1 MPRLN
6 KRKRKWTPRKKSH
19 PGAVN
24 GGIPVLPILVSPTV
38 QVPLE
43 VQVPP
48 SLSPI
53 ASPKNDFRRAQRHL
67 KKSTHFDPSDYLG
80 SHAKHR
86 AGYVQRSLTR
96 LKIKNEMEKESVSK
110 ASSLAKVKDVNI
122 RLVLENYEV
131 KKHLD
136 DTSKYL
142 SARCEATM
150 SRMRKVAEL
159 KDQELTKMQ
168 KHLGLNLKENATR
181 QERRTALGKGV
192 NKLSG
197 MVLGTWNN
205 HTRAHSVV
213 REIIMGGTFGFEA
226 GNSVSRTVAR
236 SHGNQV
242 IEPWRVAKAL
252 DTSTVGGCNVRGVQ
266 TLWEVED
273 KKRDPND
280 IFDRRGHALLPSR
293 HAVSDDRARLQGFI
307 QKTIE
312 LVHEPENKNGDTV
325 RANFEQLFR
334 YLLKRYGLHETAQ
347 QESVEI
353 CISIDAAQVTKKS
366 HTTAGFKFTDTRCA
380 NPNKI
385 DENTGEPELMF
396 ITYDDNG
403 FLTYSGIQSRD
414 NCAVAQVVLASETK
428 EVIKSFALFFE
439 FATQL
444 EKVGLPAKGNEP
456 ALKPFRVLCPADKS
470 ALQKLTN
477 RGGACKNAKYFCTY
491 CSCHSDLSL
500 MSHKTGDDVCE
511 VFCMSSGRN
520 ICRHWAV
527 EDMDER
533 TRMSKFLYDKIVLDI
548 IRVNEPTYDWH
559 SGLPENLRTTGFTDD
574 GLPKLPYW
582 EYVKYLKHTEE
593 LEHVTEQSVLEVVEG
608 NVFLPKDN
616 PQHLDFEA
624 LNGKKEHQHLSK
636 VLCDLYLRKYSNDDL
651 IVLSR
656 AGKIELLR
664 KRLKLGE
671 KIKLC
676 RVALDLNEKALR
688 SRLVEIH
695 QAIMC
700 ILHLENRTG
709 EKYLYYGLYLI
720 RILVTCDL

>member
-1 MPRLN
+1 
-6 KRKRKWTPRKKSH
+6 
-19 PGAVN
+19 
-24 GGIPVLPILVSPTV
+24 
-38 QVPLE
+38 
-43 VQVPP
+43 
-48 SLSPI
+48 
-53 ASPKNDFRRAQRHL
+53 
-67 KKSTHFDPSDYLG
+67 
-80 SHAKHR
+80 
-86 AGYVQRSLTR
+86 
-96 LKIKNEMEKESVSK
+96 
-110 ASSLAKVKDVNI
+110 
-122 RLVLENYEV
+122 
-131 KKHLD
+131 
-136 DTSKYL
+136 
-142 SARCEATM
+142 M

-168 KHLGLNLKENATR
+168 KNLGLNLKENATQ

-197 MVLGTWNN
+197 MVLGTWNI

-266 TLWEVED
+266 TIWEVED

-347 QESVEI
+347 QNSVEI

-366 HTTAGFKFTDTRCA
+366 HTTASFKFTDTRCA

-456 ALKPFRVLCPADKS
+456 ALKPF
-470 ALQKLTN
+470 
-477 RGGACKNAKYFCTY
+477 
-491 CSCHSDLSL
+491 
-500 MSHKTGDDVCE
+500 
-511 VFCMSSGRN
+511 
-520 ICRHWAV
+520 
-527 EDMDER
+527 
-533 TRMSKFLYDKIVLDI
+533 
-548 IRVNEPTYDWH
+548 
-559 SGLPENLRTTGFTDD
+559 
-574 GLPKLPYW
+574 
-582 EYVKYLKHTEE
+582 
-593 LEHVTEQSVLEVVEG
+593 
-608 NVFLPKDN
+608 
-616 PQHLDFEA
+616 
-624 LNGKKEHQHLSK
+624 
-636 VLCDLYLRKYSNDDL
+636 
-651 IVLSR
+651 
-656 AGKIELLR
+656 
-664 KRLKLGE
+664 
-671 KIKLC
+671 
-676 RVALDLNEKALR
+676 
-688 SRLVEIH
+688 
-695 QAIMC
+695 
-700 ILHLENRTG
+700 
-709 EKYLYYGLYLI
+709 
-720 RILVTCDL
+720 

>member
-6 KRKRKWTPRKKSH
+6 KRKMKWTPRKKSH

-168 KHLGLNLKENATR
+168 KNLGLNLKQNATQ

-197 MVLGTWNN
+197 MVLGTWNI

-236 SHGNQV
+236 
-242 IEPWRVAKAL
+242 
-252 DTSTVGGCNVRGVQ
+252 
-266 TLWEVED
+266 
-273 KKRDPND
+273 
-280 IFDRRGHALLPSR
+280 
-293 HAVSDDRARLQGFI
+293 
-307 QKTIE
+307 
-312 LVHEPENKNGDTV
+312 
-325 RANFEQLFR
+325 
-334 YLLKRYGLHETAQ
+334 
-347 QESVEI
+347 
-353 CISIDAAQVTKKS
+353 
-366 HTTAGFKFTDTRCA
+366 
-380 NPNKI
+380 
-385 DENTGEPELMF
+385 
-396 ITYDDNG
+396 
-403 FLTYSGIQSRD
+403 
-414 NCAVAQVVLASETK
+414 
-428 EVIKSFALFFE
+428 
-439 FATQL
+439 
-444 EKVGLPAKGNEP
+444 
-456 ALKPFRVLCPADKS
+456 
-470 ALQKLTN
+470 
-477 RGGACKNAKYFCTY
+477 
-491 CSCHSDLSL
+491 
-500 MSHKTGDDVCE
+500 
-511 VFCMSSGRN
+511 
-520 ICRHWAV
+520 
-527 EDMDER
+527 
-533 TRMSKFLYDKIVLDI
+533 
-548 IRVNEPTYDWH
+548 
-559 SGLPENLRTTGFTDD
+559 
-574 GLPKLPYW
+574 
-582 EYVKYLKHTEE
+582 
-593 LEHVTEQSVLEVVEG
+593 
-608 NVFLPKDN
+608 
-616 PQHLDFEA
+616 
-624 LNGKKEHQHLSK
+624 
-636 VLCDLYLRKYSNDDL
+636 
-651 IVLSR
+651 
-656 AGKIELLR
+656 
-664 KRLKLGE
+664 
-671 KIKLC
+671 
-676 RVALDLNEKALR
+676 
-688 SRLVEIH
+688 
-695 QAIMC
+695 
-700 ILHLENRTG
+700 
-709 EKYLYYGLYLI
+709 
-720 RILVTCDL
+720 